1 MMNRKKRSEGFSL
14 IELLIVVTII
24 LILAAIAIP
33 KLLTVKQQANSTAA
47 VANTKSL
54 LNALTAYASQ
64 YTNVGYPAAA
74 GTFGLDN
81 LGGVAPCTPSSTT
94 ACLVD
99 QSLVEPAAGN
109 VQGYKFVY
117 TPAATTPVAQFTL
130 TSQPISAAFGQRN
143 FFTDETD
150 VIRYNDGGAA
160 TVASPP
166 IGQ

>member
-1 MMNRKKRSEGFSL
+1 MMIRKQRSQGFSL

-64 YTNVGYPAAA
+64 YTAVGYPATLAP
-74 GTFGLDN
+74 
-81 LGGVAPCTPSSTT
+81 LGGAAPCTPAAATS
-94 ACLVD
+94 CLVD
-99 QSLVEPAAGN
+99 NSLVTAAN
-109 VQGYKFVY
+109 VQGYTFAY
-117 TPAATTPVAQFTL
+117 APIGAAPVAQFTL
-130 TSQPISAAFGQRN
+130 NTDPVSAAYGQRH

-150 VIRYNDGGAA
+150 VIRYKDGAA
-160 TVASPP
+160 AVVTDPP

>member
-1 MMNRKKRSEGFSL
+1 MMNRKKRSQGFSL

-64 YTNVGYPAAA
+64 YTAIGYPSALA
-74 GTFGLDN
+74 N
-81 LGGVAPCTPSSTT
+81 LGGAAGAAPT
-94 ACLVD
+94 ATGAELVD
-99 QSLVEPAAGN
+99 NTLVTAAN
-109 VQGYKFVY
+109 VQGYTFAYV
-117 TPAATTPVAQFTL
+117 PVGNAPVPQFTL
-130 TSQPISAAFGQRN
+130 NTDPVSAAYGQRH
-143 FFTDETD
+143 FFTDESD
-150 VIRYNDGGAA
+150 VIRYKDSGTAK
-160 TVASPP
+160 VSDPP

>member
-1 MMNRKKRSEGFSL
+1 MMNRKKRSQGFSL

-54 LNALTAYASQ
+54 LNALTAYQSQ
-64 YTNVGYPAAA
+64 YTSQGYPATMAA
-74 GTFGLDN
+74 
-81 LGGVAPCTPSSTT
+81 LGGANPCTPALAN

-99 QSLVEPAAGN
+99 NSLATATAAPGY
-109 VQGYKFVY
+109 QGYIFTYADDGVVPSQAF
-117 TPAATTPVAQFTL
+117 TLNADPVSAAT
-130 TSQPISAAFGQRN
+130 SNRH
-143 FFTDETD
+143 FFTDNTD
-150 VIRYNDGGAA
+150 IIRYSDGAA
-160 TVASPP
+160 ASAASAV